1 MNKNIIKIP
10 RFSSQ
15 SKIFELESK
24 VILFSFALFK
34 YIYIYIYIYFQF
46 SVVHASRKIVY
57 TKMYRT

>member
-34 YIYIYIYIYFQF
+34 YIYIYIYFQF

>member
-34 YIYIYIYIYFQF
+34 YIYIYFQF

>member
-34 YIYIYIYIYFQF
+34 DIYIYIYFQF

>member
-34 YIYIYIYIYFQF
+34 YIYIYIYLQF